1 MKNERTIEIQK
12 DYAGN
17 RLVIKNSQDVGGILE
32 DNMRDQID
40 GVKDLSFGRKIA
52 SVPVAMLD
60 HWITEGIDY
69 RRIQYDLEHRKK
81 FYAKLREWKKLKTYS
96 GGIGQ

>member
-1 MKNERTIEIQK
+1 MKNDRTIEILKDHNEQK
-12 DYAGN
+12 
-17 RLVIKNSQDVGGILE
+17 LIFKNSQDVGGILE
-32 DNMRDQID
+32 DNQREQID
-40 GVKDLSFGRKIA
+40 GPVDLSFGRKIA

-60 HWITEGIDY
+60 AWIMEGIDY

-81 FYAKLREWKKLKTYS
+81 FYAKLREWSKLKTYS